1 MFERVERQRIAPI
14 VCGLTFALR
23 SQNTPIPAEDPQSVA
38 LRMGQQ
44 LHVLAAI
51 DMDLGAVNVGTRL
64 TAQHIDNLGDLV
76 RRAEAV

>member
-1 MFERVERQRIAPI
+1 
-14 VCGLTFALR
+14 
-23 SQNTPIPAEDPQSVA
+23 
-38 LRMGQQ
+38 MGQQ